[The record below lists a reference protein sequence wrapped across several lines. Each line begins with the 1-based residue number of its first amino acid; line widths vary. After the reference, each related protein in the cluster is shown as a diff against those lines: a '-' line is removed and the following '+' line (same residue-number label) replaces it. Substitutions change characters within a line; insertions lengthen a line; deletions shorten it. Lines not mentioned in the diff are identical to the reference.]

1 MSKKRVSSHDSKT
14 SGSTEVVIEAG
25 LRFVGLSLSG
35 GKNDK
40 ACVAVIEYF
49 PKHKK
54 IFLTK
59 IFDKIKNE
67 ETISADLKIIEILEQ
82 YKKNLQS
89 ISLDTPFRLPFCL
102 RCKMA
107 CPGYESCGQKP
118 IEWMQNFCENKNK
131 KKKPKKLFTPYT
143 QRCVEMYLS
152 SELEEP
158 FVLNHAMGANEAPL
172 LARALFLK
180 KRIDAQFLE
189 VFPKLTLWRM
199 GQSLGIMKRHLRFH
213 RHSVSGVE
221 SRRAILKALNE
232 ENVAFVYQQDL
243 QTMADNNHAFE
254 AFLCALTGFL
264 TYQGL
269 TELKPAGFPKDE
281 DWIEFPRKNISW
293 KL

>member
-1 MSKKRVSSHDSKT
+1 MSKKRIPSHDSKT
-14 SGSTEVVIEAG
+14 SGATEVIVESG
-25 LRFVGLSLSG
+25 LRFIGLSLSG

-67 ETISADLKIIEILEQ
+67 ESISADLKIVEIVEQ
-82 YKKNLQS
+82 YKSNLQS
-89 ISLDTPFRLPFCL
+89 LSLDTPFRMPYCL
-102 RCKMA
+102 RCQVR
-107 CPGYESCGQKP
+107 CPGYEACQLKP
-118 IEWMQNFCENKNK
+118 MTWMQKFSEAKNK
-131 KKKPKKLFTPYT
+131 KKKPRKLFTPYT

-152 SELEEP
+152 SEIEEP
-158 FVLNHAMGANEAPL
+158 FIMNHAMGANEAPL
-172 LARALFLK
+172 LARALFLR
-180 KRIDAQFLE
+180 KRIEAPFLE

-213 RHSVSGVE
+213 RHAVSGVE
-221 SRRAILKALNE
+221 SRKAILKALNE

-243 QTMADNNHAFE
+243 QIMAENNHAFE

-269 TELKPAGFPKDE
+269 TESQPQGFPEEE
-281 DWIEFPRKNISW
+281 DWIEFPKKNISW
-293 KL
+293 KF